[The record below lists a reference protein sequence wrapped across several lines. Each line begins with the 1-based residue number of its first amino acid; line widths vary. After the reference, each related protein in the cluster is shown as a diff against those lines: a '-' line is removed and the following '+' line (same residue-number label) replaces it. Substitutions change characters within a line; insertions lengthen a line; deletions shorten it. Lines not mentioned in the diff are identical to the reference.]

1 MIYSG
6 QLTEILN
13 FYRVVETQS
22 ESGFK
27 STEEIFMFRVRAERL
42 KNKME
47 FGVDAGSELFHS
59 SELTFRLRY
68 RKEISETNIVEYEGQ
83 RYRIIS
89 IDKYVPDHQLTIIL
103 DKINE

>member
-6 QLTEILN
+6 NLTEILK
-13 FYRVVETQS
+13 FYKVVESQS

-27 STEEIFMFRVRAERL
+27 STEEIFMFRVKAERL

-47 FGVDAGSELFHS
+47 FGVDADEIFHS
-59 SELTFRLRY
+59 SSLTFRIRY
-68 RKEISETNIVEYEGQ
+68 RKEINETNIVEYEGQ